1 MIPSSN
7 FRPFKLTIL
16 SIAALLTALFVFV
29 PLPSNAASGDYPAL
43 GEQRVIDDA
52 GMVSNQLARQME
64 NTFQQVSQ
72 VHRLDMYLVTLR
84 DTGLMDPQTYLKGLV
99 RNWRL
104 LGRSQSRD
112 YLVFMLMPGEGQWFV
127 DGKGKQ
133 ADLVLPI
140 AQNSIWDEVVHPR
153 MQAGQFDEA
162 LRLGLNAVLREVNSL
177 DWQQNKPVGAAAWAG
192 QPALLVAKV
201 QSGLK
206 QAAVV
211 LFALGLWGYLVGG
224 SWQIIMASGLGGL
237 RQRLRGRKRSLMQQ
251 RAWVQW
257 PVARS
262 ETAANA
268 GPVVKPIKGGFGA
281 YGAFL
286 QGLWQE
292 LGRGDGRYEAKY
304 YKDVEGR
311 LRFLYRPLTLR
322 ALVAV
327 PADMAVLVLA
337 GLALTH
343 SWAWLMAQPIYI
355 ALPCVG
361 LSLVAG
367 LGAVRFLACLLLPFA
382 PLGLVEVLVALQAQA
397 QGLRRQTAQRRYG
410 GQAWANVALVPSL
423 GLGYVVLLSDR
434 EQPARAGVVDA
445 LAKTYSQ
452 DLAQQNLTTGLRA
465 LIYGLEKHMAWS
477 RLRRGDG
484 GDWSASAARPGLMVK
499 AGLTSRS

>member
-7 FRPFKLTIL
+7 FRSVKLTVL
-16 SIAALLTALFVFV
+16 CIAALLVGLFVFV
-29 PLPSNAASGDYPAL
+29 PLPSKAAAGGYPAL

-72 VHRLDMYLVTLR
+72 VHRLDLYLVTLR

-104 LGRSQSRD
+104 LGRSQARD
-112 YLVFMLMPGEGQWFV
+112 YLVFMLMPSEERWFV

-133 ADLVLPI
+133 ANLVLPI
-140 AQNSIWDEVVHPR
+140 ARETIWNEVVEPR
-153 MQAGQFDEA
+153 MQAGQLDEA
-162 LRLGLNAVLREVNSL
+162 LRMGLNAVLREVNSL

-192 QPALLVAKV
+192 QPELLVAKV

-224 SWQIIMASGLGGL
+224 SWQLLMASSFASLG
-237 RQRLRGRKRSLMQQ
+237 RRLRGQRAGLSQQ

-257 PVARS
+257 PVAPS
-262 ETAANA
+262 
-268 GPVVKPIKGGFGA
+268 GKGRLGA
-281 YGAFL
+281 YRAYL
-286 QGLWQE
+286 KGLWQE
-292 LGRGDGRYEAKY
+292 LGRGDGRYESKF
-304 YKDVEGR
+304 YKDTDGH
-311 LRFLYRPLTLR
+311 LRFLYRPITLNG
-322 ALVAV
+322 LVAV
-327 PADMAVLVLA
+327 PSDMTV
-337 GLALTH
+337 LALTVVGLFQN
-343 SWAWLMAQPIYI
+343 WAWLMALPIYV
-355 ALPCVG
+355 ALPAVG
-361 LSLVAG
+361 LALAVA
-367 LGAVRFLACLLLPFA
+367 LGVGRMLACLLLPLA
-382 PLGLVEVLVALQAQA
+382 PLGVVEVLVGLQAQA
-397 QGLRRQTAQRRYG
+397 QHLRTQAVQRRRG

-423 GLGYVVLLSDR
+423 GLGYVVLLSDYKR
-434 EQPARAGVVDA
+434 PAREGVVDA

-477 RLRRGDG
+477 RLRRGDA
-484 GDWSASAARPGLMVK
+484 GDCQSASTPPSLMVK
-499 AGLTSRS
+499 AGLASRG